1 MEPTEKK
8 MNVQPVIMCGGAGT
22 RLWPL
27 SRAGFPKQFLAL
39 NGEETLFQQAA
50 ARLMGLGAA
59 GHTLS
64 APLIVGNEEHRFL
77 ILEQLR
83 EARIDPDAILL
94 EPVGRNTAPALTL
107 AALAAL
113 EPHPSSLSTQ
123 SSALSPQHSVLST
136 QPSALSTQHSEL
148 STQSSALNRQ
158 PCFRCLALP
167 PGSG

>member
-64 APLIVGNEEHRFL
+64 APLIVGNEEYRVL

-83 EARIDPDAILL
+83 EARINPETILL
-94 EPVGRNTAPALTL
+94 EPAARNTAPALMFVLKAAVWQVLPKDETGTL
-107 AALAAL
+107 HTDPAIN
-113 EPHPSSLSTQ
+113 EVSMQ
-123 SSALSPQHSVLST
+123 
-136 QPSALSTQHSEL
+136 
-148 STQSSALNRQ
+148 
-158 PCFRCLALP
+158 
-167 PGSG
+167 